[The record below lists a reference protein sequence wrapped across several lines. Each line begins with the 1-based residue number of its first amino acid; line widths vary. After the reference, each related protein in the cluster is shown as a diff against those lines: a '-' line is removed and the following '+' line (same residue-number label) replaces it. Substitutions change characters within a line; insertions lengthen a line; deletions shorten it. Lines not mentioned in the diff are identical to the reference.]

1 MGVAVIIIQQIVVRV
16 QGPSLDLFIHAL
28 DYMVF
33 AIHIANCGINNKG
46 PMHIKQLDMVK
57 YSLKLIIKQE
67 KLLPDTLK
75 VIVKLSL
82 GTAWVYYY

>member
-16 QGPSLDLFIHAL
+16 QGPSLDLFILIL
-28 DYMVF
+28 DLIKVI

-57 YSLKLIIKQE
+57 VPLKL
-67 KLLPDTLK
+67 
-75 VIVKLSL
+75 V
-82 GTAWVYYY
+82 

>member
-1 MGVAVIIIQQIVVRV
+1 MQFLSLQAIVGVAVIIIQQIVVRV

-57 YSLKLIIKQE
+57 YSLKLIIKHE
-67 KLLPDTLK
+67 N
-75 VIVKLSL
+75 
-82 GTAWVYYY
+82 YYQTHSK